1 MRSSWNRP
9 LWIGAVAFA
18 CLVVTTTSA
27 QEEAPVSVFGR
38 RSSAAETGV
47 FDMGTVPGS
56 GRMSVEFR
64 SVPAQEIADYVA
76 RIGRCNVL
84 MSDDIDDTIS
94 IRFIADTPE
103 EALRKLSL
111 VLGASLERQALST
124 YRLVRLPRV
133 SLRFEDTDVTTV
145 IKKLAQLA
153 DGNVVV
159 AEDVSGS
166 ISLQVDN
173 VTWRSALD
181 NVVRTAGFQVVEEDN
196 GILRIVSIETLRRQ
210 RKTSVFPL
218 RYVQPPQEYRPT
230 IDTEFAVGGPQENE
244 TSRSF
249 SGSGAAGGST
259 QGSGAQFPL
268 LNAVADV
275 LSPVGTVE
283 YDSYSNALVVTDIG
297 PRLVSAAK
305 IIRLVD
311 VRPQQVFIDV
321 KFVSTSNSDLL
332 DFGVNYQN
340 VNGNPNLGFSIDI
353 NGGRFSTMF
362 PFNRGEGGWFDGI
375 GIVDDGPPE
384 VYYDEVTGLPS
395 PAGTFIPNNGG
406 FAYGNLRFNQ
416 FLIILSFLKSDINTV
431 VLQAPKILT
440 LDNNEASIF
449 VGRTVRYAETFSTSN
464 QAGGVEVGIRE
475 AEDSPVDTGF
485 QLLVIP
491 HIVKGTDEILLELI
505 PEDEALTGTGAT
517 IPGFDDFITG
527 TSQIQLPRI
536 GSRTI
541 VTTVR
546 IKSGHTAVIGG
557 LVDERHS
564 DTVRKIPFLGE
575 LPFIGWAFKS
585 RLVQKDRNNLLIFVT
600 AVIVRDDADI
610 ERIYTVHRK
619 HDGGTVTDLE
629 QLFQEATFQQSKKQL
644 VQRDLSQDSADDDE
658 QP

>member
-1 MRSSWNRP
+1 LRRWAAT
-9 LWIGAVAFA
+9 LGVTVALA
-18 CLVVTTTSA
+18 ATATWA
-27 QEEAPVSVFGR
+27 QDVAPVTVFGR
-38 RSSAAETGV
+38 RSAAAETGV

-64 SVPAQEIADYVA
+64 STPAQEIGDYIA
-76 RIGRCNVL
+76 RVGRCNVL

-94 IRFIADTPE
+94 IAFVADTPE

-111 VLGASLERQALST
+111 ALGTSLKRQALNT
-124 YRLVRLPRV
+124 YRLEKLPRV
-133 SLRFEDTDVTTV
+133 ELLSLEDVTVTTV
-145 IKKLAQLA
+145 IKQLA
-153 DGNVVV
+153 KLGDGNVVIA
-159 AEDVSGS
+159 AEVEGT
-166 ISLQVDN
+166 ISVQLED
-173 VTWRSALD
+173 VTWRAALD
-181 NVVRTAGFQVVEEDN
+181 NVVKTAGFEVVEEES
-196 GILRIVSIETLRRQ
+196 GILRIVSIETLRAQRQ
-210 RKTSVFPL
+210 TAVLPL
-218 RYVQPPQEYRPT
+218 RYVQPPQEYRPI
-230 IDTEFAVGGPQENE
+230 IDTEFAEGGPQGDE

-249 SGSGAAGGST
+249 SGGGNAGGAT
-259 QGSGAQFPL
+259 QGSGPQFPL

-275 LSPVGTVE
+275 LSPVGSVE

-297 PRLVSAAK
+297 PRLVKAAE

-321 KFVSTSNSDLL
+321 KFVSTSNNDLL
-332 DFGVNYQN
+332 DFGVDYQN
-340 VNGNPNLGFSIDI
+340 VNGNPNLGFSVDI
-353 NGGRFSTMF
+353 NGGRFSTIF
-362 PFNRGEGGWFDGI
+362 PFNRGNEGLFDGL
-375 GIVDDGPPE
+375 GIVDKGPPD
-384 VYYDEVTGLPS
+384 VYYDEITGLPT

-416 FLIILSFLKSDINTV
+416 FIVILTFLKSDINTV
-431 VLQAPKILT
+431 VLQAPKVLT
-440 LDNNEASIF
+440 LDNNEATIF

-475 AEDSPVDTGF
+475 AEESPVETGF

-491 HIVKGTDEILLELI
+491 HIVKGTDEIIIELI
-505 PEDEALTGTGAT
+505 PVDAALTGTGAT
-517 IPGFDDFITG
+517 IPGFDDFVTG

-536 GSRTI
+536 GSRTM

-564 DTVRKIPFLGE
+564 DTVRKVPFLGE

-585 RLVQKDRNNLLIFVT
+585 RLIQKGRNNLLIFVT
-600 AVIVRDDADI
+600 AVIVRDDTDV

-619 HDGGTVTDLE
+619 HDAGTVTDLE
-629 QLFQEATFQQSKKQL
+629 QLFQEAAFKQ
-644 VQRDLSQDSADDDE
+644 VSESMTQRTSSDNDPAAG